1 MPLDPD
7 REAAI
12 LAATFELLADVGY
25 DRMSIDQIAR
35 RASASKATIYRRWS
49 GKAELVADVVRQRMR
64 AEHRPLPDTGS
75 LGGDLVALCQAHCG
89 MVERKRAQFLGLL
102 PVFLSDPELASTLR
116 AARPT
121 PELDEIASLLDRAR
135 ARDELAGAVQPAEL
149 LAILEAVVWHRI
161 LFTGEP
167 TDAAFVETL
176 ADRVLL
182 PLVRSWSR
190 A

>member
-1 MPLDPD
+1 
-7 REAAI
+7 
-12 LAATFELLADVGY
+12 
-25 DRMSIDQIAR
+25 
-35 RASASKATIYRRWS
+35 
-49 GKAELVADVVRQRMR
+49 
-64 AEHRPLPDTGS
+64 
-75 LGGDLVALCQAHCG
+75 
-89 MVERKRAQFLGLL
+89 
-102 PVFLSDPELASTLR
+102 LR